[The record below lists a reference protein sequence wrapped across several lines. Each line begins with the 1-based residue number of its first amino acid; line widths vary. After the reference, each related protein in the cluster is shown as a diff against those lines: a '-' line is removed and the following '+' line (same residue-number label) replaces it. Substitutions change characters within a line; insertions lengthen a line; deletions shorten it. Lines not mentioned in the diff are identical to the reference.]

1 MKRSAA
7 SPKTYEW
14 LRIIAADL
22 VGQPGR
28 DAKP

>member
-1 MKRSAA
+1 MERSAA

-14 LRIIAADL
+14 LRIIAADA
-22 VGQPGR
+22 VSHSGK